1 MGRRGERA
9 PVVWLLGGLD
19 PTGGA
24 GILRDLWSARAVL
37 PSARVGA
44 VVSAWTWQGGGAKAR
59 SEARPRAKIVA
70 ELAALPRP
78 DAVKVG
84 LLPAQLLVEGVG
96 EALIAAA
103 RGAPIVVDPV
113 LVASDGGDLGAG
125 VGRLRD
131 LTSAV
136 TLVTPNVPEARAL
149 VGEGEREEGGAAPEF
164 GGLLERL
171 AAIHPRRGAGTA
183 WLLKG
188 GHAPADDRDRVVIDH
203 LWADG
208 RLSAY
213 RRPRQPGP
221 DPRGTGCAL
230 ATAIACSLARGRSLE
245 DSVGEAIAWL
255 DRARLAWRRGRDG
268 RPHLPVAPAPPGV

>member
-1 MGRRGERA
+1 VDRGRARA

-37 PSARVGA
+37 PGARVGA
-44 VVSAWTWQGGGAKAR
+44 VVSAWTWQGGGVRAR
-59 SEARPRAKIVA
+59 SEARPGARIVA

-84 LLPAQLLVEGVG
+84 LLPARLLAAGIG
-96 EALIAAA
+96 EALIEAA

-113 LVASDGGDLGAG
+113 LVATDGGDLGAG

-131 LTSAV
+131 LAGAV
-136 TLVTPNVPEARAL
+136 TLLTPNVPEAQAL
-149 VGEGEREEGGAAPEF
+149 AGEEAEGVSDPR
-164 GGLLERL
+164 GLLERL
-171 AAIHPRRGAGTA
+171 AAILPRDPLGGRPA

-188 GHAPADDRDRVVIDH
+188 GHATAEDADAVVDH
-203 LWADG
+203 LWENG
-208 RLSAY
+208 RLIAY

-230 ATAIACSLARGRSLE
+230 ATAIACGLARGLSLE
-245 DSVGEAIAWL
+245 AAVGEAIAWL

-268 RPHLPVAPAPPGV
+268 RPHLPVAPAQPLAR